1 MTEFSVFMLLR
12 WRFRKGVQNYMENKN
27 EGNEKKV
34 ILGDFNP
41 NLPGGD
47 QIDPPPPVVF

>member
-1 MTEFSVFMLLR
+1 
-12 WRFRKGVQNYMENKN
+12 MENKN

-41 NLPGGD
+41 NLPGGGD

>member
-1 MTEFSVFMLLR
+1 
-12 WRFRKGVQNYMENKN
+12 MENKN

-41 NLPGGD
+41 NLPGGGGGSN
-47 QIDPPPPVVF
+47 

>member
-1 MTEFSVFMLLR
+1 
-12 WRFRKGVQNYMENKN
+12 MENKN

-41 NLPGGD
+41 NLPGGGIKLTPLPLLFFEKCIFYREGGTLIFCD
-47 QIDPPPPVVF
+47 F